1 MTKKSAPAA
10 PELSK
15 ADQQV
20 VADEA
25 AAEVVYQ
32 AEVKVEAAHA
42 ADDELAKLPACTQ
55 AVVKGQTAEALAAK
69 NAGGKS

>member
-1 MTKKSAPAA
+1 MTKKAA
-10 PELSK
+10 LSK
-15 ADQQV
+15 EDKQV

-32 AEVKVEAAHA
+32 TEV

-55 AVVKGQTAEALAAK
+55 AVVKAQKEKA
-69 NAGGKS
+69 

>member
-1 MTKKSAPAA
+1 MTKKAKSD
-10 PELSK
+10 LT
-15 ADQQV
+15 ADEQQV

-32 AEVKVEAAHA
+32 HDL

-55 AVVKGQTAEALAAK
+55 AVVKAQKE
-69 NAGGKS
+69 NA

>member
-1 MTKKSAPAA
+1 MTKKSEPAA
-10 PELSK
+10 PKLTK
-15 ADQQV
+15 AEKQV

-32 AEVKVEAAHA
+32 AEV

-55 AVVKGQTAEALAAK
+55 AVAKGQTAEALAAK